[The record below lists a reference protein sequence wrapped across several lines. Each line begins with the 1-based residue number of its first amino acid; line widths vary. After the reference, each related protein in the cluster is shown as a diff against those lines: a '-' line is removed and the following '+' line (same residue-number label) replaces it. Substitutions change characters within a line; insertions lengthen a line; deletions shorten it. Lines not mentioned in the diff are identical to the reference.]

1 MEKTDNKGVSPKR
14 RKLSVKKPQKN
25 AGKPKATPKKLK
37 LLITVVNRNKGEYF
51 ADLIEGHSV
60 NMQIMCAARGT
71 ASSDMLRY
79 LGLYESDKTVIFSVV
94 REDKVKE
101 ITDMLEEKF
110 ATVRNGKGVAVVVPF
125 SSVIGVLSYGFLSDN
140 RMTVKEDKKND

>member
-1 MEKTDNKGVSPKR
+1 MKKNTEIKKKVAEKKQTKATT
-14 RKLSVKKPQKN
+14 KN
-25 AGKPKATPKKLK
+25 KATPKSLK
-37 LLITVVNRNKGEYF
+37 LLITVVNRNKGEFF
-51 ADLIEGHSV
+51 ADLIQEHSV
-60 NMQIMCAARGT
+60 NMQIMCTARGT
-71 ASSDMLRY
+71 ASLDMLRY

-110 ATVRNGKGVAVVVPF
+110 ATVRNGKGIAVTVPF

-140 RMTVKEDKKND
+140 RMTIKEDK

>member
-1 MEKTDNKGVSPKR
+1 MEKNTETKKKR
-14 RKLSVKKPQKN
+14 KIAEKRQAKAVTKN
-25 AGKPKATPKKLK
+25 KATPKRLK
-37 LLITVVNRNKGEYF
+37 LLITVVNRNKGEFF
-51 ADLIEGHSV
+51 ADLIQSYSV
-60 NMQIMCAARGT
+60 NMQIMCAACGT

-110 ATVRNGKGVAVVVPF
+110 ATVRNGKGIAVTVPF

-140 RMTVKEDKKND
+140 RMTIKEDK

>member
-1 MEKTDNKGVSPKR
+1 MEKNTVTKMKRKVAARRQAKAVTKNKV
-14 RKLSVKKPQKN
+14 
-25 AGKPKATPKKLK
+25 TPKKLK
-37 LLITVVNRNKGEYF
+37 LLITIVNRNKGEFF
-51 ADLIEGHSV
+51 ADLIQERSV
-60 NMQIMCAARGT
+60 NMQIMCAAHGT

-110 ATVRNGKGVAVVVPF
+110 STVRNGKGIAVTVPF
-125 SSVIGVLSYGFLSDN
+125 SSVIGVATYGFLSN
-140 RMTVKEDKKND
+140 NKTIRENKQ

>member
-1 MEKTDNKGVSPKR
+1 MEKNTVTKMKRKVAARRQAKAVTKNKV
-14 RKLSVKKPQKN
+14 
-25 AGKPKATPKKLK
+25 TPKKLK
-37 LLITVVNRNKGEYF
+37 LLITIVNRNKGEFF
-51 ADLIEGHSV
+51 ADLIQERSV
-60 NMQIMCAARGT
+60 NMQIMCAAHGT

-110 ATVRNGKGVAVVVPF
+110 SSVRNGKGIAVTVPF

-140 RMTVKEDKKND
+140 RMTIKEDK